1 MRPSSYARPQLD
13 IQLVDE
19 GKNLNETAAGRQ
31 LREDM
36 AKAEEKHREEL
47 RQAKEEM
54 VEALRAKDLE
64 LAEDLKKSSE
74 QLARKLRQMDCDKV
88 RLESDLQM
96 QLRQRLRSKCQQTRT
111 QNRSVFFG
119 ALTGGLYA
127 CWIGWRR
134 QSLLLAD

>member
-1 MRPSSYARPQLD
+1 MRPSSLKICSPQLD

-64 LAEDLKKSSE
+64 LAEELKKSSE
-74 QLARKLRQMDCDKV
+74 QLARKLRQMDRDKV

-96 QLRQRLRSKCQQTRT
+96 QLRQRLCSKCQQTST

-119 ALTGGLYA
+119 ALTGGFV
-127 CWIGWRR
+127 CWLDW
-134 QSLLLAD
+134 L